1 MTYTGQESPVIR
13 SNSERKMKTTG
24 KFDRQEIGHNSVE
37 HTCCNLFNPRLP
49 HTIPT
54 HVGNDCFIYELPDG
68 SSHTEPVTFND
79 QPPLT
84 ILKNAAEIPEHI
96 GVSGYRLRLYL
107 LKNKSP
113 PTLLVKGIERRLKGQ
128 LSGKRSVGRVGLALR
143 KWSTWARNVWGDAA
157 KSQNR
162 RRVDGVQSKAADPSS
177 SLPSGQGV
185 PNIHVHVNASGNNNN
200 VISGNNGRENTVPGH
215 INITIHT
222 GENRQ
227 SIGNGANEGLGSRYV
242 DGSSRRGDGKDSEEN
257 GKRKRGRGVK
267 DSNNDDGLVSGTHGY
282 TRGSPKQNR
291 NYERDSADGDR
302 EGEEEHEQKRGR
314 EGKRE
319 KTNHRK
325 NKDGGAINDDDASNA
340 DDSRNAD
347 GDNDG
352 HHERHGGKES
362 RGMREKNEG
371 ERNGRKSSKVGQNI
385 GKSKAG
391 AGNGDKNRT
400 GSNGN
405 EGNQT
410 VGKKSVISGHKEIEE
425 IAKTKKRER
434 NREQSIKDE
443 KNISESEAGTRDGEG
458 SKSGSDGSGR
468 SEAVGKKGKIM
479 RKESG
484 EAGSEAGKESRKN
497 SENPG
502 DFRSGDGNG
511 NSNGDSDGVR
521 GVGSRTFTV
530 RNGDGI
536 DGSGDPR
543 VEAKG
548 GGSSAADVQ
557 SGNGGENAVS
567 PTINGA
573 GRAKIGDRAEGV
585 GPKKG
590 ENHSG
595 NGAEPSE
602 RVKLKNSSISR
613 KEKGKD
619 SLSAEDGMDR
629 NDLLR
634 GGSMRSVS
642 IEQKSNETGGK
653 NSGIL
658 DGSDKSKGADGK
670 PRFEGMKGQNGHIG
684 KTLSRQASVT
694 DHPSETIIEQTT
706 KRTIESSKRKSTLL
720 NSKLGVTST
729 PDMLT
734 TSRSTDAAIVSVEGT
749 TARTS
754 TNRTT
759 KKKSKTTEDD
769 SKVGKLSKEAGKANG
784 GLSPT
789 TSSGLKSGKT
799 VSSKAS
805 HSMGGT
811 ISNKSTN
818 VYGRNATKPIQESAE
833 MTTLKSKTVSSSVS
847 TNTTLKA
854 SLGGG
859 LGASS
864 GNHSSI
870 SSALENAKATI
881 KPPSNSSTIPVDKKA
896 ASIRVAAPSARAR
909 LAAAA
914 AAGQQGEPK
923 PPSKKAADPKA
934 EKAMKRLKRMNCFPA
949 DALVTTT
956 TGRKR
961 MDQLAVGDF
970 RSQVADDS
978 SPSVAIHTR
987 FVFDYL
993 YLFCVEKLLVVDQKR
1008 ALANADGVEQWLRA
1022 SRFADKVSVG
1032 DCVMTVGDNGKM
1044 FTERIIKVGRQISE
1058 GIYSPMTVTGSLLVD
1073 DVLSSCFSQVESHTV
1088 QKIVFDFFV
1097 YVREA
1102 FGFHSE
1108 HSVERKGI
1116 PPFIT
1121 YVYELSHIIL
1131 PFSNF

>member
-1 MTYTGQESPVIR
+1 MWRVVLIALPTLVTALLYRCENDEVLIVQNFGNDTIRMHCQRLDMCGYQNLRCDYDDFQPQCGGLMNFVAHVVQSTPTSP
-13 SNSERKMKTTG
+13 
-24 KFDRQEIGHNSVE
+24 VE

-113 PTLLVKGIERRLKGQ
+113 PTLLVKGIERRL
-128 LSGKRSVGRVGLALR
+128 
-143 KWSTWARNVWGDAA
+143 WSTWARNVWGDAA

-227 SIGNGANEGLGSRYV
+227 SIGNGAN
-242 DGSSRRGDGKDSEEN
+242 
-257 GKRKRGRGVK
+257 
-267 DSNNDDGLVSGTHGY
+267 
-282 TRGSPKQNR
+282 
-291 NYERDSADGDR
+291 
-302 EGEEEHEQKRGR
+302 
-314 EGKRE
+314 
-319 KTNHRK
+319 
-325 NKDGGAINDDDASNA
+325 
-340 DDSRNAD
+340 
-347 GDNDG
+347 
-352 HHERHGGKES
+352 
-362 RGMREKNEG
+362 
-371 ERNGRKSSKVGQNI
+371 
-385 GKSKAG
+385 
-391 AGNGDKNRT
+391 
-400 GSNGN
+400 
-405 EGNQT
+405 
-410 VGKKSVISGHKEIEE
+410 
-425 IAKTKKRER
+425 
-434 NREQSIKDE
+434 SIKDE

-567 PTINGA
+567 PIINGA

-642 IEQKSNETGGK
+642 I
-653 NSGIL
+653 GIL

-909 LAAAA
+909 LAAA
-914 AAGQQGEPK
+914 
-923 PPSKKAADPKA
+923 PSKKAADPKA

-970 RSQVADDS
+970 YVLV
-978 SPSVAIHTR
+978 PSTTNVLKYERVEMFYHREPETR
-987 FVFDYL
+987 TQFVVL
-993 YLFCVEKLLVVDQKR
+993 ITESMKRLALTPLHLLPFGECESMKR

-1102 FGFHSE
+1102 FGLHSE